1 MRTETMKAE
10 IRRELTEHIIP
21 FWLSL
26 KDEENGGFYGFLS
39 YELELNKKADK
50 GCILNSR
57 ILWFFSH
64 AYDFFRKE
72 NVSENPEA
80 SEEEILSRTVF
91 AGNNS
96 YPAYTVADL
105 KSAATHAYR
114 FLREAMLDL
123 DNGGVYWSVTYEG
136 LPSDTQKH
144 TYNQAFAIYG
154 LAAYYEITG
163 EKKALD
169 VAYAL
174 MDIIEEKCSD
184 KDGYLEAFTI
194 DFKPRSNEEL
204 SENGVEATRT
214 MNSLLHCFEAYTELY
229 RVDKQEKVREK
240 LIEIANRFMDKF
252 YNPEKTRQEVF
263 FDKDYKPLID
273 LHSYG
278 HDIETSWLMEK
289 GIQLIDDSGLTGKM
303 TPMFRAMEEHVYEA
317 AFDGTALFNECENGV
332 NDTKRIWWVE
342 CEAVIGFVNRGMLE
356 IREGGNDS
364 NKYLSAAETIWE
376 YIRDHIV
383 DSRPGSEWLSEV
395 NTENVPFTKKPIVEE
410 WKCPYHNG
418 RMCLEVLTRL

>member
-1 MRTETMKAE
+1 MQKDTMKAE
-10 IRRELTEHIIP
+10 IRKELTEHIIP

-26 KDEENGGFYGFLS
+26 KDEENGGFYGYLS
-39 YELELNKKADK
+39 YELELDKKADK

-64 AYDFFRKE
+64 VYDFFRKE
-72 NVSENPEA
+72 
-80 SEEEILSRTVF
+80 ILSDHPDVPETEAESRVIF
-91 AGNNS
+91 EGNGL
-96 YPAYTVADL
+96 YPAYTLADL
-105 KSAATHAYR
+105 KKAATHAYR
-114 FLREAMLDL
+114 FLKEAMLDL

-154 LAAYYEITG
+154 LAAYYEISG
-163 EKKALD
+163 DARALET
-169 VAYAL
+169 AYAL
-174 MDIIEEKCSD
+174 MDIIEEKCAD
-184 KDGYLEAFTI
+184 DGGYLEAFTI

-214 MNSLLHCFEAYTELY
+214 MNSLLHCFEGYTELY
-229 RVDKQEKVREK
+229 RVDRQEKVREK
-240 LIEIANRFMDKF
+240 LCEIANRFADKF

-263 FDKDYKPLID
+263 FDRDYNSLID

-278 HDIETSWLMEK
+278 HDIESSWLLEK
-289 GIQLIDDSGLTGKM
+289 GILLVDDPALTEKL
-303 TPMFRAMEEHVYEA
+303 TPMFRAMEEHVYDA
-317 AFDGTALFNECENGV
+317 AFDGEALLNECENGV

-342 CEAVIGFVNRGMLE
+342 CEAVIGFTNRGMME
-356 IREGGNDS
+356 EEG
-364 NKYLSAAETIWE
+364 NKYMSAAETIWG

-383 DSRPGSEWLSEV
+383 DPRPGSEWLSEV
-395 NTENVPFTKKPIVEE
+395 DTRNVPFTKKPIVEE

-418 RMCLEVLTRL
+418 RMCLEVLTRLSC